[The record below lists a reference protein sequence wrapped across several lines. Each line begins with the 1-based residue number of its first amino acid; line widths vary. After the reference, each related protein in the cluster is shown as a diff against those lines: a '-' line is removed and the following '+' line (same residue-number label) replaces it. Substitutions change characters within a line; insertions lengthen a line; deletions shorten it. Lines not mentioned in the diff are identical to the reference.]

1 MDTRTLLLVCMIAAV
16 SVQRLVELRYAER
29 NRAKALQRGAREFGA
44 EHYIF
49 FVILHTAWLLGW
61 VVEGVWFARQMT
73 VGDSVALFEA
83 FLLAQGLRY
92 WAIVS
97 LGAAWN
103 TRILIVPGTERVVKG
118 PYKWVNHPNYIA
130 VAIELL
136 TGPLIFGAWRTALI
150 ATLLNAVLL
159 LFIRIPA
166 ENRALQDLTTHG
178 GE

>member
-1 MDTRTLLLVCMIAAV
+1 MIAAV